1 MRLLVALV
9 AYVGSIFAANWATSN
24 FGLVP
29 VGFGLMVTAGTF
41 AAGAALVL
49 RDGVQQAG
57 GRAWVVAAIAA
68 GVVLSYV
75 LAEPFIAVA
84 SAVAFAVSEVVDWAV
99 FTPIRRRS
107 LARAVL
113 VSSVVAAPVD
123 TLLFLWIAGFP
134 VTVGAV
140 VGQLL
145 VKTVM
150 AGLAAAFIA
159 ARRSNAVPERV

>member
-1 MRLLVALV
+1 MRLWVALA

-29 VGFGLMVTAGTF
+29 IGFGLMVTAGTF

-49 RDGVQQAG
+49 RDWVHQAG
-57 GRAWVVAAIAA
+57 GRVWVAVAIAA

-84 SAVAFAVSEVVDWAV
+84 SAVAFAVSELVDWGV
-99 FTPIRRRS
+99 FSPLRRRS

-140 VGQLL
+140 VGQLI
-145 VKTVM
+145 VKTLM
-150 AGLAAAFIA
+150 AGLAAGFILMRS
-159 ARRSNAVPERV
+159 RRA